1 LRQAAFFHG
10 EVDVKDVKFDVNK
23 DVVNER
29 LVDDGSAGE
38 EVDVRV
44 EEKAAEEVIEAVDTG
59 EVEADAAE

>member
-1 LRQAAFFHG
+1 M
-10 EVDVKDVKFDVNK
+10 DVKDVKFDVNK

-44 EEKAAEEVIEAVDTG
+44 EEKAAEEVIEAVDAG